1 MDSFDDFEMR
11 PLTKGLGFHNRKKL
25 DNEIAEEVKKEIPK
39 SSSQLTEDQEL
50 QELMSA
56 LDRVSNRLAVSMTDA
71 ELKEKQMPQAKETD
85 IEIVHP
91 LPKKSQFSTVHIEPQ
106 IPLKENMP
114 PILEREVPQIK
125 NQIKNEISYPDSVVR
140 PTIKT
145 SVSHHQAHGKR
156 RGSADSHSAR
166 LQPAV
171 FSFSAAILDTMMVL
185 AVALM
190 FLITLLLVTG
200 VKLAMVFKGVQTDL
214 MTQASMFLLYISVL
228 QLYVIISRSFFGK
241 TLGEWTFE
249 YQMGDD
255 KQIQS
260 AMYPILVLW
269 RSLVVMATGV
279 VILPLL
285 SVVFRRDLASFL
297 TGLQFYKKG

>member
-71 ELKEKQMPQAKETD
+71 ELKEKQIPQAKETD

-125 NQIKNEISYPDSVVR
+125 NQIKKEISYPDSVVR

-228 QLYVIISRSFFGK
+228 QLYVIVSRSFFGK

-279 VILPLL
+279 VTLPLL

>member
-125 NQIKNEISYPDSVVR
+125 NQIKKEISYPDSVVR